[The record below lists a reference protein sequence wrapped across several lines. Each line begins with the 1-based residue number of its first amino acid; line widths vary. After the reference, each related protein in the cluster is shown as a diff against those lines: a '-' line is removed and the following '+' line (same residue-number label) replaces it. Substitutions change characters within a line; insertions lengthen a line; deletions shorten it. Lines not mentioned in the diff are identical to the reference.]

1 MEKNRTG
8 CLVIHGFGGGIHE
21 IETLADHLKEEG
33 YQVACPRLKGH
44 TGNRVHMK
52 KATYQD
58 WIASAETELIRLRQ
72 KTDDIVLV
80 GFSMGGLIAVNL
92 ACKYRVR
99 AIVTI
104 NTPIYYWELK
114 RVAQN
119 IAEDVKY
126 KKSEHIRRYLSA
138 QKASPMVSMLNFLKL
153 LNITKTKLNKI
164 NVPFFAI
171 QAKDDDTVK
180 IKSASYIMD
189 NISSQIKQVKYYNKG
204 GHLILK
210 SDTAPEVIADVEEFI
225 DSLYLKE
232 N

>member
-1 MEKNRTG
+1 MERSRTG

-44 TGNRVHMK
+44 TGNRIHMK

-72 KTDDIVLV
+72 KTDDVILI
-80 GFSMGGLIAVNL
+80 GFSMGGLISVNL
-92 ACKYRVR
+92 ACKYKVR

-153 LNITKTKLNKI
+153 LNMTKTKLNKI
-164 NVPFFAI
+164 DVPFFAA

-180 IKSASYIMD
+180 IKSASYIME
-189 NISSQIKQVKYYNKG
+189 NISSDYKQVRYYERG

-210 SDTAPEVIADVEEFI
+210 SHTAPKVINDVEDFI
-225 DSLYLKE
+225 DSLK
-232 N
+232 

>member
-1 MEKNRTG
+1 MEKGRTG

-44 TGNRVHMK
+44 TGNRMHMK

-92 ACKYRVR
+92 ACKYKVR

-126 KKSEHIRRYLSA
+126 KKSEHIKRYLSA

-164 NVPFFAI
+164 DVPFFSI

-189 NISSQIKQVKYYNKG
+189 NISSQIKQVKYYHKG

-210 SDTAPEVIADVEEFI
+210 SNTAQEVIADVEEFI
-225 DSLYLKE
+225 DSLK
-232 N
+232 

>member
-21 IETLADHLKEEG
+21 IESLADHLKEEG
-33 YQVACPRLKGH
+33 YQVECPRLKGH
-44 TGNRVHMK
+44 TGNRTHMK

-58 WIASAETELIRLRQ
+58 WIASAETELLRLRQ
-72 KTDDIVLV
+72 KTDDVILI

-92 ACKYRVR
+92 ACKYKVR

-114 RVAQN
+114 RVVQN

-138 QKASPMVSMLNFLKL
+138 QKASPMVSMINFLKL
-153 LNITKTKLNKI
+153 LNMTKTKFNKI
-164 NVPFFAI
+164 DVPFFAA

-180 IKSASYIMD
+180 IKSASYIME
-189 NISSQIKQVKYYNKG
+189 NISSGIKQVKYYEKG
-204 GHLILK
+204 GHLLLK
-210 SDTAPEVIADVEEFI
+210 SSTAPKVIADVEEFI
-225 DSLYLKE
+225 DSLK
-232 N
+232 